1 MTPTE
6 QISRLPLPG
15 RVYVK
20 KDTGATVLILGV
32 AMTHTGVQ
40 MVSVRAKGQH
50 GSEEVTMPLSRL
62 LADFNVMEVSK

>member
-20 KDTGATVLILGV
+20 KDTGISVLVLGV

-40 MVSVRAKGQH
+40 IVSYRAKGQH
-50 GSEEVTMPLSRL
+50 GMVEETMPLSRL
-62 LADFNVMEVSK
+62 LADFNVWEVK